1 MNTHTHTYT
10 LEREEHGV
18 ALWRRDSTPWGEV
31 DTGTAHGWQ
40 ICCPDCVSD
49 CESDP
54 RKLDPQPPDGTRCY
68 LCGEYGE
75 TTVKRTV
82 GVVTYIDRKAGQ
94 VWAPSGH
101 GRWVGPLT
109 ASGIEQV
116 GEDSCWRNA
125 RRKWAR
131 WVEIAQDSE
140 IGEWVD
146 PPDLE
151 PLSDDLGELL
161 AKLPEEQQENIDDTA
176 DSD

>member
-1 MNTHTHTYT
+1 MSAQHTYT

-49 CESDP
+49 SESDT
-54 RKLDPQPPDGTRCY
+54 RKLDRQPPDGTRCY

-82 GVVTYIDRKAGQ
+82 GFVTYLDRRAGQ

-101 GRWVGPLT
+101 GNCGRWFAPITSAGVEYVANPM
-109 ASGIEQV
+109 S
-116 GEDSCWRNA
+116 WRNA
-125 RRKWAR
+125 RRR
-131 WVEIAQDSE
+131 WGQWVAAEREQAE
-140 IGEWVD
+140 MAALPWVD
-146 PPDLE
+146 PPDIE
-151 PLSDDLGELL
+151 PLDDSI
-161 AKLPEEQQENIDDTA
+161 PE
-176 DSD
+176 